1 MDSKKWYLSKTVW
14 AAFLVFVV
22 SILNMAGL
30 TSLDLSMEAEW
41 VTIAISVIFFALR
54 LITKQPV
61 Q

>member
-22 SILNMAGL
+22 SILNIAGL
-30 TSLDLSMEAEW
+30 TDLPLEMNAEW